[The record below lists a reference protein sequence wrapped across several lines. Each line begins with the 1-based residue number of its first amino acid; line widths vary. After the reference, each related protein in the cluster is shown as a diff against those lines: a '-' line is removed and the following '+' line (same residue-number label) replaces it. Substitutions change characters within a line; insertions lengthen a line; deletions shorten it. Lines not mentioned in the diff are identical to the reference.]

1 MYSDQQVQNGV
12 GQMAKERNILVV
24 DDERT
29 IREVVRR
36 YLELEGFAVT
46 EAETGP
52 QALSILQ
59 SSRPDLIVLDIM
71 LPGVDGFSITRRLR
85 QANDYSPLAIDGDIP
100 IILLTARTNEVDRV
114 AGLELGADDYVTK
127 PFSPRELV
135 ARVKAVLRR
144 STAAEVESESPV
156 EFGGLSLD
164 PRGRSFSVDGESVSL
179 TAKEFDLLWFLLRHP
194 RQVFTRQQL
203 LDKVWGYEFYG
214 DESTVTV
221 HVRRLREKLEPNPSK
236 PSYIQTVWGWA
247 TSLRRPPPNSESD
260 LDDAR
265 GSEALSKPLH
275 HFLDRLADS
284 DSRRPVQRAGHVRPA
299 RE

>member
-1 MYSDQQVQNGV
+1 M
-12 GQMAKERNILVV
+12 ILVV

-36 YLELEGFAVT
+36 YLELEGFRVT
-46 EAETGP
+46 EAQTGP

-59 SSRPDLIVLDIM
+59 DTRPDLIVLDIM

-85 QANDYSPLAIDGDIP
+85 SNSELDPLRLDGDIP

-144 STAAEVESESPV
+144 TTVTEVESESPV
-156 EFGGLSLD
+156 VFGGLCLD
-164 PRGRSFSVDGESVSL
+164 PRSRSVSVDGKDAQL

-194 RQVFTRQQL
+194 RQVFNRQQL
-203 LDKVWGYEFYG
+203 LDQVWGYEFYG

-236 PSYIQTVWGWA
+236 PCYIQTVWGVGYKFESPA
-247 TSLRRPPPNSESD
+247 SENE
-260 LDDAR
+260 R
-265 GSEALSKPLH
+265 I
-275 HFLDRLADS
+275 
-284 DSRRPVQRAGHVRPA
+284 
-299 RE
+299 

>member
-1 MYSDQQVQNGV
+1 MS
-12 GQMAKERNILVV
+12 KKRKILVV

-36 YLELEGFAVT
+36 YLELEGFQVT

-59 SSRPDLIVLDIM
+59 EGPPDLIVLDIM

-85 QANDYSPLAIDGDIP
+85 GASEHNPLRADGDIP
-100 IILLTARTNEVDRV
+100 IILLTARSNEVDRV

-135 ARVKAVLRR
+135 ARVKTVLRR
-144 STAAEVESESPV
+144 ASPPENESEQPL
-156 EFGGLSLD
+156 EYAGLLVD
-164 PRGRSFSVDGESVSL
+164 PRSRSVSVNGKAVSL

-194 RQVFTRQQL
+194 RQVFKREQL
-203 LDKVWGYEFYG
+203 LNNVWGYEFYG

-236 PSYIQTVWGWA
+236 PIYVQTVWGV
-247 TSLRRPPPNSESD
+247 
-260 LDDAR
+260 
-265 GSEALSKPLH
+265 GYKFEA
-275 HFLDRLADS
+275 
-284 DSRRPVQRAGHVRPA
+284 PA
-299 RE
+299 EN

>member
-1 MYSDQQVQNGV
+1 MS
-12 GQMAKERNILVV
+12 KERNILVV

-59 SSRPDLIVLDIM
+59 ENRPDLIVLDIM

-85 QANDYSPLAIDGDIP
+85 QTSDYSPLSIDGDIP
-100 IILLTARTNEVDRV
+100 IILLTARSNEVDRV
-114 AGLELGADDYVTK
+114 SGLELGADDYVTK

-135 ARVKAVLRR
+135 ARVKAVMRR
-144 STAAEVESESPV
+144 SIAVEVESEAPV
-156 EFGGLSLD
+156 EFGGLRLD
-164 PRGRSFSVDGESVSL
+164 PRSRSVSVAEKGVSL
-179 TAKEFDLLWFLLRHP
+179 TAKEFDLLWFLMRHP
-194 RQVFTRQQL
+194 RQVFKRQQL

-236 PSYIQTVWGWA
+236 PSYIQTVWGVGYKFEI
-247 TSLRRPPPNSESD
+247 P
-260 LDDAR
+260 
-265 GSEALSKPLH
+265 
-275 HFLDRLADS
+275 DS
-284 DSRRPVQRAGHVRPA
+284 
-299 RE
+299 